1 MYTVDPLTL
10 TPIHSH
16 TPMPQPNSTPNP
28 DWSYEQAVA
37 HIEDTVARLEQG
49 DLPLATIFET
59 FETAVTELQRCEAF
73 LQAKQQQAD
82 LLIETLMDEGSEPF

>member
-1 MYTVDPLTL
+1 
-10 TPIHSH
+10 
-16 TPMPQPNSTPNP
+16 
-28 DWSYEQAVA
+28 
-37 HIEDTVARLEQG
+37 VARLEQG

-59 FETAVTELQRCEAF
+59 FETAVAELQRCEAF